1 MTALANRV
9 LVTLQTVRAPQRN
22 PRVDRHRRVVDFLG
36 QPLDGEANGQQDVKQ
51 LRVLWLE
58 DATLA
63 EAQKEG
69 EQVLTPSRSRDLM
82 SSVAK
87 GCKPRFQRPRCSLS
101 WITSRVPSV
110 LTRCE
115 STISM
120 DWSFSCPKRIVVSEG
135 DGSCHRPHPQFRRR
149 EFSVEKT
156 DNADLADFNPFNP
169 RNPRLFTWPML

>member
-1 MTALANRV
+1 MGSRMSSNCASFGLRT
-9 LVTLQTVRAPQRN
+9 
-22 PRVDRHRRVVDFLG
+22 RHLREHNRRVNRL
-36 QPLDGEANGQQDVKQ
+36 
-51 LRVLWLE
+51 
-58 DATLA
+58 
-63 EAQKEG
+63 
-69 EQVLTPSRSRDLM
+69 LTPSRSRDLM

-149 EFSVEKT
+149 EFSLEKT
-156 DNADLADFNPFNP
+156 DKKAADYADLVD
-169 RNPRLFTWPML
+169 